1 VSNELIVNVTPTETR
16 IARLEAGQISEL
28 IVERLQD
35 AGLVGNIYKGKIVR
49 VLPGMQAAFAEIGLE
64 RTAFLYVTDIAPE
77 LAIEEMMAGEEES
90 PPPDRPRFEKRSSR
104 QIPQIQDLVREGQD
118 VVVQIAREPIGTKG
132 ARLTSHISMP
142 GRFLVYMPT
151 VNHIGVS
158 RRIPDE
164 GERTRLKNLI
174 EKLRPEIFASAEGP
188 AAGGGFI
195 ARTMAEGATL
205 KDIKQDMEYL
215 TKLWQEID
223 AKKNTAKAPAL
234 LHRELSVVHRA
245 VRDLFTP
252 DIDRIIID
260 NKQEMERVKSFI
272 ETFLPRAGNFVQ
284 FYDDNEPIFDRY
296 GIEVEISRALG
307 KKVWLKSGGYI
318 IVEETEA
325 LIAIDV
331 NTGKFVGKRN
341 LEDTILKTNLEAVKE
356 IAYQLRLRDLG
367 GIIILDFIDMERPA
381 NREKVYQ
388 ALKEALKSDRSK
400 TTITKI
406 TDLGLVE
413 MTRKR
418 TRESLSRLLCE
429 TCFYCEGRGYLKSRA
444 TVCHEIFRELR
455 RNLSDIHED
464 NVTIHVHP
472 SVAEMLREEEEP
484 GLEDW
489 ESRTGKKA
497 VIKERDDYHLEQ
509 FDIVEGTAAGAK
521 TRPDVSV
528 DKAAKSV

>member
-1 VSNELIVNVTPTETR
+1 LANELIVNVTPTETR
-16 IARLEAGQISEL
+16 IARLESGQISEL
-28 IVERLQD
+28 IVERMQD
-35 AGLVGNIYKGKIVR
+35 AGLLGNVYKGKIVR

-64 RTAFLYVTDIAPE
+64 RTAFLYVSDIAPE
-77 LAIEEMMAGEEES
+77 LALEEMMAGEEES
-90 PPPDRPRFEKRSSR
+90 PPPDRPRFENRSRR
-104 QIPQIQDLVREGQD
+104 QLPQIQDLVREGQD

-132 ARLTSHISMP
+132 ARLTSHISLP

-151 VNHIGVS
+151 VNHVGVS

-174 EKLRPEIFASAEGP
+174 DKLRTEVSG

-195 ARTMAEGATL
+195 GRTMSEGATL
-205 KDIKQDMEYL
+205 KDLKQDMEYL

-223 AKKNTAKAPAL
+223 GKKNQAKSPAL

-252 DIDRIIID
+252 DIERIVID
-260 NKQEMERVKSFI
+260 SKEEMARVTTFI

-284 FYDDNEPIFDRY
+284 YHAGPEPIFDAY

-318 IVEETEA
+318 IIEETEA

-356 IAYQLRLRDLG
+356 ISYQLRVRDLG

-381 NREKVYQ
+381 NRENVYQ
-388 ALKEALKSDRSK
+388 ALKEALRSDRAK

-429 TCFYCEGRGYLKSRA
+429 PCFYCEGRGYLKSRA
-444 TVCHEIFRELR
+444 TICHEIFRELR
-455 RNLSDIHED
+455 RNFQEFYADG
-464 NVTIHVHP
+464 VTIQANP
-472 SVAEMLREEEEP
+472 SVVEMLLEEEHP

-489 ESRTGKKA
+489 ERKTGKKTA
-497 VIKERDDYHLEQ
+497 VKAREDFHLEQ
-509 FDIVEGTAAGAK
+509 YEITEG
-521 TRPDVSV
+521 SL
-528 DKAAKSV
+528 DKNPSE

>member
-1 VSNELIVNVTPTETR
+1 MRNELIINVSPTETR
-16 IARLEAGQISEL
+16 IARLESGQISEL
-28 IVERLQD
+28 IVERIQD
-35 AGLVGNIYKGKIVR
+35 AGYVGNVYKGKIVR

-77 LAIEEMMAGEEES
+77 LALEEMLAGEEES
-90 PPPDRPRFEKRSSR
+90 PPEEKPRFEKKFHRHL
-104 QIPQIQDLVREGQD
+104 PQIQDLVREGQD
-118 VVVQIAREPIGTKG
+118 IVVQIARDPIGTKG
-132 ARLTSHISMP
+132 ARLTSHISLP

-151 VNHIGVS
+151 VNHVGVS
-158 RRIPDE
+158 RRIDD
-164 GERTRLKNLI
+164 GAERSRLKHLI
-174 EKLRPEIFASAEGP
+174 EKLRPKDA
-188 AAGGGFI
+188 GGFI
-195 ARTMAEGATL
+195 GRTMSEGATL
-205 KDIKQDMEYL
+205 RDLKQDMEYL
-215 TKLWQEID
+215 TKIWQEID
-223 AKKNTAKAPAL
+223 QKKGPAKAPAL

-252 DIDRIIID
+252 DIERIVID
-260 NKQEMERVKSFI
+260 SREEMERVKHFI
-272 ETFLPRAGNFVQ
+272 TSFLPRGASFVEL
-284 FYDDNEPIFDRY
+284 YEGTEPIFDAF

-318 IVEETEA
+318 IIEETEA
-325 LIAIDV
+325 LTAIDV

-367 GIIILDFIDMERPA
+367 GILILDFIDMERPA

-388 ALKEALKSDRSK
+388 ALKEALRSDRSK

-429 TCFYCEGRGYLKSRA
+429 PCFYCEGRGYLKSRS
-444 TVCHEIFRELR
+444 TICHEIFRELK
-455 RNLSDIHED
+455 RNLPDIHGEVMLIQA
-464 NVTIHVHP
+464 NP
-472 SVAEMLREEEEP
+472 SVVEMLREDERA

-489 ESRTGKKA
+489 ERRSGKKA
-497 VIKERDDYHLEQ
+497 VVKGRDDFHLEQ
-509 FDIVEGTAAGAK
+509 FELSEMAENAAETAG
-521 TRPDVSV
+521 
-528 DKAAKSV
+528 

>member
-1 VSNELIVNVTPTETR
+1 MSNELIINVTPTETR

-35 AGLVGNIYKGKIVR
+35 AGLVGNIYKGRIVR

-90 PPPDRPRFEKRSSR
+90 PPPDRPRFENRARR

-132 ARLTSHISMP
+132 ARLTSHISLP

-174 EKLRPEIFASAEGP
+174 EKLRPELETT
-188 AAGGGFI
+188 GGFI

-223 AKKNTAKAPAL
+223 AKKNTAKSPAL

-260 NKQEMERVKSFI
+260 SKEEMERVKGFI

-284 FYDDNEPIFDRY
+284 FYDDNEPIFDAY

-318 IVEETEA
+318 IIEETEA

-444 TVCHEIFRELR
+444 TVCHEIFREIR
-455 RNLSDIHED
+455 RNLSDIHEEM
-464 NVTIHVHP
+464 VTIQAHP
-472 SVAEMLREEEEP
+472 SVAEMLLEEEKP
-484 GLEDW
+484 GLDEW
-489 ESRTGKKA
+489 ERRTGKKA
-497 VIKERDDYHLEQ
+497 VVKARDDYHLEQ
-509 FDIVEGTAAGAK
+509 FDIAEGSVPGGRPKSDEPRAGL
-521 TRPDVSV
+521 S
-528 DKAAKSV
+528 S

>member
-1 VSNELIVNVTPTETR
+1 MSNELIINVSPTETR
-16 IARLEAGQISEL
+16 IARLEGGQISEL
-28 IVERLQD
+28 IVERMHD
-35 AGLVGNIYKGKIVR
+35 AGLVGNVYKGRIVR

-64 RTAFLYVTDIAPE
+64 RTAFLYVADIAPE
-77 LAIEEMMAGEEES
+77 LALEEMMAGEEES
-90 PPPDRPRFEKRSSR
+90 PPPDRPRFERRSGR

-132 ARLTSHISMP
+132 ARLTSHISLP

-151 VNHIGVS
+151 VNHVGVS

-174 EKLRPEIFASAEGP
+174 EKLRPENA
-188 AAGGGFI
+188 GGFI

-205 KDIKQDMEYL
+205 RDIKQDMEYL
-215 TKLWQEID
+215 TKLWEEIE
-223 AKKNTAKAPAL
+223 AKKNTVKSPAP
-234 LHRELSVVHRA
+234 LHRDLSVVLRA

-252 DIDRIIID
+252 DIDRIVID
-260 NKQEMERVKSFI
+260 NKEEMERIKNFI

-284 FYDDNEPIFDRY
+284 LYEKHEPIFDAY

-318 IVEETEA
+318 IIEETEA

-367 GIIILDFIDMERPA
+367 GIIILDFIDMDRHA

-388 ALKEALKSDRSK
+388 SLKEALRSDRAK

-429 TCFYCEGRGYLKSRA
+429 TCFYCEGRGYLKGRS
-444 TVCHEIFRELR
+444 TMCHEIFRELK
-455 RNLSDIHED
+455 RNFSD
-464 NVTIHVHP
+464 
-472 SVAEMLREEEEP
+472 VAADSILIQASSGIIETLREDEHP
-484 GLEDW
+484 GLEAW
-489 ESRTGKKA
+489 EKKTGKKTVLKA
-497 VIKERDDYHLEQ
+497 REDFHQEQ
-509 FDIVEGTAAGAK
+509 FEITEGTL
-521 TRPDVSV
+521 
-528 DKAAKSV
+528 DKENP

>member
-1 VSNELIVNVTPTETR
+1 MSNELIVNVAPTETR

-28 IVERLQD
+28 IVEGVQD
-35 AGLVGNIYKGKIVR
+35 AGLVGNVYKGRIVR

-64 RTAFLYVTDIAPE
+64 RTAFLYVSDIAPE
-77 LAIEEMMAGEEES
+77 LALEEMMAGEEDAPQGERM
-90 PPPDRPRFEKRSSR
+90 RPERRPGGR
-104 QIPQIQDLVREGQD
+104 QLPQIQDLVREGQD

-132 ARLTSHISMP
+132 ARLTSHVSLP
-142 GRFLVYMPT
+142 GRFVVYMPT

-158 RRIPDE
+158 RRIPDD
-164 GERTRLKNLI
+164 GERARLKGLLD
-174 EKLRPEIFASAEGP
+174 KLRPEN
-188 AAGGGFI
+188 GGGLI
-195 ARTMAEGATL
+195 ARTMSEGATL
-205 KDIKQDMEYL
+205 RDLKQDIEYL
-215 TKLWQEID
+215 TKLWQDIEK
-223 AKKNTAKAPAL
+223 KKNEMKAPAL
-234 LHRELSVVHRA
+234 LHRDISVVHRA

-252 DIDRIIID
+252 DIDRILID
-260 NKQEMERVKSFI
+260 SKEEMERVQQFI

-284 FYDDNEPIFDRY
+284 YYDGQEPIFDAY

-318 IVEETEA
+318 IIEETEA

-388 ALKEALKSDRSK
+388 ALKEALRTDRSK

-429 TCFYCEGRGYLKSRA
+429 TCSYCEGRGYVKSRA
-444 TVCHEIFRELR
+444 TVCHEVFRELK
-455 RNLSDIHED
+455 RNLSDFRSET
-464 NVTIHVHP
+464 VRIHVHP
-472 SVAEMLREEEEP
+472 SVAEMLMEEERP

-489 ESRTGKKA
+489 EKRSGKKA
-497 VIKERDDYHLEQ
+497 VVKARDDYHLEQ
-509 FDIVEGTAAGAK
+509 FDLVETNSPA
-521 TRPDVSV
+521 
-528 DKAAKSV
+528 

>member
-1 VSNELIVNVTPTETR
+1 MSNELIVNVSPTETR

-28 IVERLQD
+28 IVERMND
-35 AGLVGNIYKGKIVR
+35 AGLVGNVYKGRIVR
-49 VLPGMQAAFAEIGLE
+49 VLPGMQAAFAEIGLD
-64 RTAFLYVTDIAPE
+64 RTAFLYVSDIAPE
-77 LAIEEMMAGEEES
+77 LALEEVMAGEEDTT
-90 PPPDRPRFEKRSSR
+90 PTDRHRFEKRSNR

-118 VVVQIAREPIGTKG
+118 VVVQIQREPIGTKG
-132 ARLTSHISMP
+132 ARLTSHISLP
-142 GRFLVYMPT
+142 GRFVVYMPT

-174 EKLRPEIFASAEGP
+174 EKLRPQGA
-188 AAGGGFI
+188 GGFI
-195 ARTMAEGATL
+195 ARTMSEGATL
-205 KDIKQDMEYL
+205 KDLKQDIEYL

-223 AKKNTAKAPAL
+223 GKKGQAKAPSL
-234 LHRELSVVHRA
+234 LHRELSVVLRA

-252 DIDRIIID
+252 DIDRIVLD
-260 NKQEMERVKSFI
+260 SREEMERVKGFI
-272 ETFLPRAGNFVQ
+272 ETFLPRAGSFVQ
-284 FYDDNEPIFDRY
+284 LYDGPEPIFDAY

-318 IVEETEA
+318 IVDETEA

-367 GIIILDFIDMERPA
+367 GIVILDFIDMERPA
-381 NREKVYQ
+381 NRENVYQ
-388 ALKEALKSDRSK
+388 ALKEALRSDRSK

-429 TCFYCEGRGYLKSRA
+429 TCFYCEGRGYLKSRS
-444 TVCHEIFRELR
+444 TICHEIFRELR
-455 RNLSDIHED
+455 RNLSDFHGET
-464 NVTIHVHP
+464 VTIQAHP
-472 SVAEMLREEEEP
+472 SVVEFLMEDERP

-489 ESRTGKKA
+489 EKKTGKKSSVKA
-497 VIKERDDYHLEQ
+497 REDFHLEQ
-509 FDIVEGTAAGAK
+509 FEITETPLSAA
-521 TRPDVSV
+521 
-528 DKAAKSV
+528 

>member
-1 VSNELIVNVTPTETR
+1 MSNELIVNVTPTETR
-16 IARLEAGQISEL
+16 IARLEGGQISEL

-90 PPPDRPRFEKRSSR
+90 PPPDRPRFERRPSR
-104 QIPQIQDLVREGQD
+104 QIPQIQDLVREGQE

-132 ARLTSHISMP
+132 ARLTSHISLP

-158 RRIPDE
+158 RRIPDD
-164 GERTRLKNLI
+164 GERSRLKNLI
-174 EKLRPEIFASAEGP
+174 EKLKPETAGSA
-188 AAGGGFI
+188 GGFI

-205 KDIKQDMEYL
+205 KDLKQDMDYL
-215 TKLWQEID
+215 VKLWQEID
-223 AKKNTAKAPAL
+223 AKKTTVKAPAL

-252 DIDRIIID
+252 DIDRILID
-260 NKQEMERVKSFI
+260 NREEMEKVKGFI
-272 ETFLPRAGNFVQ
+272 ETFLPRAGNFIQ
-284 FYDDNEPIFDRY
+284 HYDKQEPIFDAC

-367 GIIILDFIDMERPA
+367 GIIILDFIDMERSA

-444 TVCHEIFRELR
+444 TICHEIFRELR
-455 RNLSDIHED
+455 RNLSDIHAD
-464 NVTIHVHP
+464 VATIQTHP
-472 SVAEMLREEEEP
+472 SVAEMLLEEERP
-484 GLEDW
+484 GLDEW
-489 ESRTGKKA
+489 EKKTGKKVVVKA
-497 VIKERDDYHLEQ
+497 REDYHVEQ
-509 FDIVEGTAAGAK
+509 FDITEGALSGALNP
-521 TRPDVSV
+521 PDEAV
-528 DKAAKSV
+528 DKDAKSV

>member
-1 VSNELIVNVTPTETR
+1 MANELIINATPTESR
-16 IARLEAGQISEL
+16 IARLEGGTISEL
-28 IVERLQD
+28 IVERVQD
-35 AGLVGNIYKGKIVR
+35 AGFVGNIYKGKIVR

-77 LAIEEMMAGEEES
+77 LALEEVIAGEEEE
-90 PPPDRPRFEKRSSR
+90 PPPERQRFERRHAR
-104 QIPQIQDLVREGQD
+104 QIPQIQDLVREGQE
-118 VVVQIAREPIGTKG
+118 VVVQVARDPIGTKG
-132 ARLTSHISMP
+132 ARLTSHISLP

-158 RRIPDE
+158 RRIPDDK
-164 GERTRLKNLI
+164 ERGRLKSLI
-174 EKLRPEIFASAEGP
+174 DKLRPEIVGATT
-188 AAGGGFI
+188 GGFI

-215 TKLWQEID
+215 VALWQGIDQKIRD
-223 AKKNTAKAPAL
+223 AKSPDL
-234 LHRELSVVHRA
+234 LHRELSVIHRA

-252 DIDRIIID
+252 DIERIVID
-260 NKQEMERVKSFI
+260 SKEEMEKVKNFI
-272 ETFLPRAGNFVQ
+272 QTFLPRAANVVELYGGQ
-284 FYDDNEPIFDRY
+284 EPIFDAF
-296 GIEVEISRALG
+296 GIEIEISRALG

-318 IVEETEA
+318 IIEQTEA

-341 LEDTILKTNLEAVKE
+341 LEDTILKTNLEAAKE

-367 GIIILDFIDMERPA
+367 GIIILDFIDMEKPA

-388 ALKEALKSDRSK
+388 AFKEALRSDRSK

-429 TCFYCEGRGYLKSRA
+429 PCFYCEGRGYLKSRS
-444 TVCHEIFRELR
+444 TVCHEIFRELKR
-455 RNLSDIHED
+455 TLSDFHGHC
-464 NVTIHVHP
+464 VTILVNP
-472 SVAEMLREEEEP
+472 QVAEMLLDEEHA
-484 GLEDW
+484 GLEEW
-489 ESRTGKKA
+489 EKKTGKKA
-497 VIKERDDYHLEQ
+497 IVKSREDFHAEQ
-509 FDIVEGTAAGAK
+509 FEILEGSEDSLDNS
-521 TRPDVSV
+521 RL
-528 DKAAKSV
+528 

>member
-1 VSNELIVNVTPTETR
+1 MSNELIINVTPTETR

-35 AGLVGNIYKGKIVR
+35 AGLVGNVYKGKIVR

-64 RTAFLYVTDIAPE
+64 RTAFLYVADIAPE

-90 PPPDRPRFEKRSSR
+90 PPPDRPRFEKRSAR
-104 QIPQIQDLVREGQD
+104 QMPQIQDLVREGQD

-132 ARLTSHISMP
+132 ARLTSHISLP

-174 EKLRPEIFASAEGP
+174 EKLRPE
-188 AAGGGFI
+188 AAGETGGGFI

-205 KDIKQDMEYL
+205 KDLKQDMEYL
-215 TKLWQEID
+215 VKLWTDID
-223 AKKNTAKAPAL
+223 SKKNQVKSPAL
-234 LHRELSVVHRA
+234 LHREVSVVHRA

-252 DIDRIIID
+252 DIDRILID
-260 NKQEMERVKSFI
+260 DKEEMEKVKSFI
-272 ETFLPRAGNFVQ
+272 ETFLPYAGNFVQ
-284 FYDDNEPIFDRY
+284 HYDKIEPIFDAC

-318 IVEETEA
+318 IIEETEA

-367 GIIILDFIDMERPA
+367 GIIILDFIDMEKPA

-444 TVCHEIFRELR
+444 TICHEIFRELR
-455 RNLSDIHED
+455 RNLTEVPGELVSIQA
-464 NVTIHVHP
+464 HP
-472 SVAEMLREEEEP
+472 SVAEMLLEEEKP
-484 GLEDW
+484 GLDEW
-489 ESRTGKKA
+489 EKRTGKKA
-497 VIKERDDYHLEQ
+497 VVKARDDYHLEQ
-509 FDIVEGTAAGAK
+509 FDIAEGSLPAGL
-521 TRPDVSV
+521 S
-528 DKAAKSV
+528 KAEGQA

>member
-1 VSNELIVNVTPTETR
+1 MSNELIVNVTPTETR
-16 IARLEAGQISEL
+16 IARLEGGQISEL

-90 PPPDRPRFEKRSSR
+90 PPPDRPRFEKRSNR

-132 ARLTSHISMP
+132 ARLTSHISLP

-174 EKLRPEIFASAEGP
+174 EKLRPEVNAS
-188 AAGGGFI
+188 GGFI

-205 KDIKQDMEYL
+205 KDVKQDMEYL
-215 TKLWQEID
+215 TKLWQDID
-223 AKKNTAKAPAL
+223 AKKNDVKAPAL
-234 LHRELSVVHRA
+234 LHRDLSVVHRA

-252 DIDRIIID
+252 DIDRILID
-260 NKQEMERVKSFI
+260 DKREMEKVKSFI
-272 ETFLPRAGNFVQ
+272 ETFLPRAGNFIQ
-284 FYDDNEPIFDRY
+284 YYDGPEPIFDAC

-388 ALKEALKSDRSK
+388 ALKDALKSDRSK

-455 RNLSDIHED
+455 RNLSDIHEEM
-464 NVTIHVHP
+464 VTIQTHP
-472 SVAEMLREEEEP
+472 SVVELLLEEESP
-484 GLEDW
+484 GLEEW
-489 ESRTGKKA
+489 ERKTGKKA
-497 VIKERDDYHLEQ
+497 VVKAREDYHLEQ
-509 FDIVEGTAAGAK
+509 FEITEGAVGGSPAK
-521 TRPDVSV
+521 PDEAIDKDRRSV
-528 DKAAKSV
+528 